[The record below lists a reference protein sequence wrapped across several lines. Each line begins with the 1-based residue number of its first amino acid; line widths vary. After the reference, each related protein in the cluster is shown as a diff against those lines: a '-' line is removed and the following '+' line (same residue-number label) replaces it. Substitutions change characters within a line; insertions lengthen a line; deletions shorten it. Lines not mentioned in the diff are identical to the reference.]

1 MSRSFELP
9 EAEWA
14 TVGAV
19 GEPGHRTFYLQA
31 RQDTQLLTLKLEKQH
46 VAAIAQFLSEILD
59 DLPAADGDEFDGS
72 ENLVEPV
79 LAEWAVGTLQIAY
92 DHASDR
98 IVILA
103 EELGT
108 GDDEDDVEELLGDPD
123 IDPMTLGHPSRRGER
138 REPGDEPAADAEE
151 RGAAR
156 LGITRASAALIVR
169 VGVDLITSGRPTCGL
184 CGRPMDPEGHAC
196 PRTNGHKPN

>member
-59 DLPAADGDEFDGS
+59 DLPATDSDEFDGT

-92 DHASDR
+92 DNASDR

-103 EELGT
+103 EELGA
-108 GDDEDDVEELLGDPD
+108 GDEEDDEELIDPD
-123 IDPMTLGHPSRRGER
+123 TDPMTLGHPSRRGER
-138 REPGDEPAADAEE
+138 REVAEE
-151 RGAAR
+151 PDA
-156 LGITRASAALIVR
+156 
-169 VGVDLITSGRPTCGL
+169 
-184 CGRPMDPEGHAC
+184 DPD
-196 PRTNGHKPN
+196 

>member
-59 DLPAADGDEFDGS
+59 DLPAADGGEFDGS

-103 EELGT
+103 EEIGT
-108 GDDEDDVEELLGDPD
+108 GDEDDDVDELLEDPD

-138 REPGDEPAADAEE
+138 RDPADEPAADPDE

>member
-9 EAEWA
+9 EADWA

-19 GEPGHRTFYLQA
+19 GEPGHRTFYLQV
-31 RQDTQLLTLKLEKQH
+31 RQESQLLTLKLEKQH

-59 DLPAADGDEFDGS
+59 DLPSTDTNELDGS

-92 DHASDR
+92 DSTADR
-98 IVILA
+98 VVILA
-103 EELGT
+103 EELGA
-108 GDDEDDVEELLGDPD
+108 DEDEEDTGETPGGPGR
-123 IDPMTLGHPSRRGER
+123 DPMTLGHPSRLGE
-138 REPGDEPAADAEE
+138 PNQLGDDLTAEANE

-156 LGITRASAALIVR
+156 LGITRTSAALIVR
-169 VGVDLITSGRPTCGL
+169 VGAELVSAGRPTCGL
-184 CGRPMDPEGHAC
+184 CGRPMDPEGHSC

>member
-9 EAEWA
+9 EADWA

-19 GEPGHRTFYLQA
+19 GEPGHRTFYLQI
-31 RQDTQLLTLKLEKQH
+31 RQESQLLTLKLEKQH

-59 DLPAADGDEFDGS
+59 DLPSTDSDELDGS

-92 DHASDR
+92 DSTADR

-103 EELGT
+103 EELGA
-108 GDDEDDVEELLGDPD
+108 DEDEDIGEPAGDPD
-123 IDPMTLGHPSRRGER
+123 PDSMTLGHPSRLGE
-138 REPGDEPAADAEE
+138 PNQLGDDITAPPDE

-169 VGVDLITSGRPTCGL
+169 VGAELVSAGRPTCGL
-184 CGRPMDPEGHAC
+184 CGRPMDPEGHSC

>member
-31 RQDTQLLTLKLEKQH
+31 RQESQLLTLKLEKQH

-59 DLPAADGDEFDGS
+59 DLPATDVGELDGT

-92 DHASDR
+92 DSTADR

-103 EELGT
+103 EELGAAE
-108 GDDEDDVEELLGDPD
+108 DDEDAGESTGDPD
-123 IDPMTLGHPSRRGER
+123 IDPMTLGHPSRLGER
-138 REPGDEPAADAEE
+138 GEPGDPMAEADE

-169 VGVDLITSGRPTCGL
+169 VGVELISSGRPACGL
-184 CGRPMDPEGHAC
+184 CGRPMDPEGHSC